1 MLGRLLTDLGAKD
14 GEFLQMF
21 GGDFV
26 HDVGCILVKQ
36 WIDGDTQGRAGTLE
50 PTQHDWWKQQG

>member
-36 WIDGDTQGRAGTLE
+36 WVDGDTQGRAGTLE
-50 PTQHDWWKQQG
+50 PTQHD